1 MEQPDAGRQCQ
12 GDPQAW
18 ATRRT
23 GSRAGPVDPDRQ
35 SLRVAYPHQVSGG
48 MAQRV
53 LIAGAVSCEPDLLI
67 ADEPTTALDVTVQAE
82 VLDLLRS
89 LQDEFHMAVIL
100 VTHNFGVVAEICDR
114 ASVMRDGR
122 VVESGPV
129 RSIFCGAPHDYTQAL
144 LGDIL
149 EEDHARGPLTT
160 TRIGSSS

>member
-1 MEQPDAGRQCQ
+1 M
-12 GDPQAW
+12 
-18 ATRRT
+18 
-23 GSRAGPVDPDRQ
+23 
-35 SLRVAYPHQVSGG
+35 
-48 MAQRV
+48 
-53 LIAGAVSCEPDLLI
+53 SCEPDLLI

-100 VTHNFGVVAEICDR
+100 VTHNFGVVADICDR
-114 ASVMRDGR
+114 VSVMRDGR

-129 RSIFCGAPHDYTQAL
+129 RSIFYGARHDYTQAL